1 MTDVHTESES
11 VAGSLHD
18 EWAALYDK
26 YSAGVWR
33 YVASLVGSDSE
44 VVSDAVQETFLAAA
58 RSFDRFDPSRGTI
71 WAWLTGIAH
80 RQIALHWRRVGRD
93 RKTSTGIPVEE
104 IASDGDADVRLLK
117 LETIDA
123 VRVVL
128 SELPAESAAI
138 LTGKYCDD
146 LSIAQLV
153 ELWGGTTEAVRSKLA
168 RARREFKT
176 RFERATA
183 EEAQTPMSIALE
195 LLNEMAQPGLRD
207 LKVEFRGVRVAAVYP
222 EQLPNLAAGT

>member
-1 MTDVHTESES
+1 MTDVPTESES
-11 VAGSLHD
+11 VAVSLHD
-18 EWAALYDK
+18 EWAALYDE
-26 YSAGVWR
+26 YSVGVWR
-33 YVASLVGSDSE
+33 YVASLIGSDTE
-44 VVSDAVQETFLAAA
+44 AVSDAVQETFLAAA

-80 RQIALHWRRVGRD
+80 RQVALHWRRVGKD
-93 RKTSTGIPVEE
+93 RNTNTGVPVEE
-104 IASDGDADVRLLK
+104 IASDGDALAGLLK
-117 LETIDA
+117 LETIGA

-153 ELWGGTTEAVRSKLA
+153 ELWGGTTESIRSKLA

-176 RFERATA
+176 RFEKATA
-183 EEAQTPMSIALE
+183 EVSSRPDTITDPH
-195 LLNEMAQPGLRD
+195 G
-207 LKVEFRGVRVAAVYP
+207 Y
-222 EQLPNLAAGT
+222 